1 MQQQQSYAEISSFKG
16 DNKSDLK
23 KAKNIREVSVVCIQ
37 KAGLSDLISLELSN
51 IPKSEWMVWARL
63 KLFAENVMPDF
74 FLVYSRSRRIVTFY
88 IEKRVFRCKSSLFSL
103 PRIWRNVT
111 RFHFSVSSSLNN
123 EGISS
128 RTTRSAAEL
137 LNFRRDFLNPLGKAP
152 LQSLL

>member
-23 KAKNIREVSVVCIQ
+23 TAKNIREVSVVCIQ

-51 IPKSEWMVWARL
+51 MPKSEWMVWARL
-63 KLFAENVMPDF
+63 KLFAENVMPDL
-74 FLVYSRSRRIVTFY
+74 FLVYSRNWRIATFC

-103 PRIWRNVT
+103 PRIWQNVT